1 MTKIFFFRLE
11 KSNQKV
17 ALKKG
22 DVKSSTSSR
31 AASAKHDELFLDN
44 LTEIIDL
51 ANKTC
56 KEDYVDLDAIKGTC
70 FALFTNSCTLM

>member
-1 MTKIFFFRLE
+1 MSQRLRNSSFSE
-11 KSNQKV
+11 ERFP
-17 ALKKG
+17 

-31 AASAKHDELFLDN
+31 AASAKHVELFLDN